1 MRGAASTKHRER
13 GIDAKQPLRS
23 DDYALRRTLRTGIT
37 RLIST
42 GQRAGIFRAGDPQ
55 ALATLIMAGLDARL
69 STEGPSDGDSQG
81 RDADVSEPT
90 APNAG

>member
-1 MRGAASTKHRER
+1 M
-13 GIDAKQPLRS
+13 DAKQPLRG

-69 STEGPSDGDSQG
+69 STEVPSDGDSQG
-81 RDADVSEPT
+81 RDADVSEST